1 MKRMLIFTLLIFLV
15 LSATGCPSKPSE
27 TMELNDFFGEYKFSE
42 VALIS
47 LLSSST
53 IDYMNEV
60 KANNTYTITDKL
72 FEIRSSDSTITVDKP
87 VYEACALPTEDEV
100 LAMGGQI
107 GELVEQYKIDAAYK
121 VFSADGEKIGRKIY
135 TSSANPDLLWISDYN
150 DNNATGAEV
159 VVQSVDQLISY

>member
-1 MKRMLIFTLLIFLV
+1 MKWIALTGLLAVLLV
-15 LSATGCPSKPSE
+15 TAGGCAGATSE
-27 TMELNDFFGEYKFSE
+27 TLELEDFFGEYEFSE

-47 LLSSST
+47 MLSSST
-53 IDYMNEV
+53 TDYMNEV
-60 KANNTYTITDKL
+60 KANNTYTITAQL
-72 FEIRSSDSTITVDKP
+72 FEIRSQDSTITVDQP
-87 VYEACALPTEDEV
+87 FYEACALPNEDDV

-159 VVQSVDQLISY
+159 VVQSMDQLIRE